1 VIVKRGLVQVYS
13 GAGKGKTTAALG
25 LAWRMLGTGGKVYMC
40 QFLKPADQ
48 YTGEAKMAEGLG
60 ERLCWERVDVKWDML
75 SSEFDPEQMRRMTG
89 AVNEKLKQI
98 KERAAAGEYDL
109 MILDEIIVCLKL
121 GIDCREGVYAIL
133 DARADHVEM
142 VLTGRGADEALIERA
157 DLVTEMQEVKHP
169 FGKGMG
175 ARRGIEF

>member
-1 VIVKRGLVQVYS
+1 MILKHGLIQVYS
-13 GAGKGKTTAALG
+13 GGGKGKTTAALG
-25 LAWRMLGTGGKVYMC
+25 LAWRMLGNGGRVYVC

-48 YTGEAKMAEGLG
+48 YTGEAKLAEEVG
-60 ERLCWERVDVKWDML
+60 ERLCWDRLDVKWDML
-75 SSEFDPEQMRRMTG
+75 SSENDPEQMRLMTG
-89 AVNEKLKQI
+89 AVNEKLKLI
-98 KERAAAGEYDL
+98 KESAAAGDYDL

-121 GIDCREGVYAIL
+121 GIDCREELYAIL
-133 DARADHVEM
+133 DARAEHVEV

-169 FGKGMG
+169 FARGIA